1 MTPGDLQNK
10 PVVTSYRTI
19 LEDLDGQPLITIDS
33 TEYSVLQP
41 DGTVSVQSNRTLIV
55 LVDGTTWNPAMA
67 ARQKDPV
74 LLAICAT
81 CRRGVRGWLHA
92 EAPTHGILAA
102 SNATPRC
109 YDCGETCCPR
119 HRRRCRDGQFRCP
132 ACARRAH
139 RRLFLRSVFFVK
151 SEES

>member
-1 MTPGDLQNK
+1 MPGNLQNK
-10 PVVTSYRTI
+10 PVVTSFRTI
-19 LEDLDGQPLITIDS
+19 LQDLDGQPLITIDS

-67 ARQKDPV
+67 AREKDPV
-74 LLAICAT
+74 LLAVCAT
-81 CRRGVRGWLHA
+81 CRRGVHDWFH
-92 EAPTHGILAA
+92 EEPPTHGLLAA

-109 YDCGETCCPR
+109 YDCGEICCPR
-119 HRRRCRDGQFRCP
+119 HRKRCRDGEFRCR
-132 ACARRAH
+132 ACARRAWWW
-139 RRLFLRSVFFVK
+139 LFLYYVFFAK